1 MRHDAQVIN
10 RIKEVQ
16 SFPSLLK
23 FLRDDLDWPITSND
37 VEDLTFDYSPDELG
51 FDKKMAVKVR
61 SIKQLRPL
69 VKDQPWGIFYI
80 DFEPKRLP
88 VGALR
93 RLLRSL
99 VVKKRGGGDGS
110 QATWNLDDLLF
121 ISFHGE
127 ESRRT
132 VAFAHFHERDKKQ
145 PQLRTF
151 YWDQGETEF
160 ASVLESLGKL
170 NWPQYASSAEMAHVW
185 RQYWGAAFRVGHG
198 EVIRD
203 SKALSKK
210 LAQVALKIRQHVFD
224 LLDAEDADKGPLHR
238 LFASFKKALLHDLDE
253 QRFAD
258 VLAQTF
264 TYGLLAAK
272 AEIGTKTPL
281 EPGHLAEQIPATN
294 PLLREL
300 FEEFQH
306 LTGVGLD
313 KLDEDLG
320 DLGVDELVDLLN
332 TVDVDEALK
341 NFGRTTMS
349 GQEDPVVH
357 FYEEFLKDYDKEQKV
372 ERGVFYTPKPVVSF
386 IVRSVHEIL
395 QKEFGLED
403 GLASTATWHDMVA
416 KHAGLAKPEG
426 IRGDEPFVQIL
437 DPAVGTGTF
446 LEACIQ
452 LIYDTMAAKWS
463 RAGKDVKAE
472 WNRYVPEHLLPRLHG
487 FELMMAPYVVCHMK
501 LGLRLKEL
509 GYDFQSGERLRVY
522 LTNALEPGQE
532 DQTSFVTMV
541 AAVAHEAFAANI
553 DKLRKKFTCLL
564 GNPPYSGHSYN
575 DSKDEHGNPTYIGR
589 LLRDYYVV
597 DGNPLGER
605 NPKWLQDDYVKFFR
619 LAEHAVR
626 KSNIGLVG
634 MVTNHG
640 FLDNPTFRGMRQHFM
655 RTFSSLK
662 FLDLHGNSKKVEAI
676 PEASGNDNVFD
687 IQQGVAV
694 TLALRM
700 MPRPETTIALA
711 DLWGTRGEKY
721 EFLVRNTVWTTSLV
735 DVTPQVSPYM
745 FIHVG
750 DTDIGEYEQFLPISQ
765 LMPTNSVGIVT
776 SRDNLVLGFSE
787 EEVRAK
793 QADFL
798 DLNIPDDVIREHY
811 FAGRRMGQKAREKGL
826 PGDSSGW
833 KLSEVRRLLAAKPEL
848 HGQIIPIVYR
858 PFDIRY
864 LWFSESLIERSRK
877 KVMNEMTSGRNLGLM
892 VSRSTKGAP
901 FHDAFVV
908 MHPTEFGSMA
918 MRISNSAPLA
928 PLLVGFTEK
937 EEGSSLF
944 GESLGPRGYINLQ
957 EVGFKDLVRSSGEPA
972 PSNPMSIAEALP
984 FLGYIY
990 AILSSPAYRER
1001 YSEPLMRDFARVPCR
1016 SPQALFKALWPL
1028 GADLIHLHTL
1038 DETRTKQASVRRVGE
1053 FRTLVESPTYG
1064 QSVVRVGKGNSGF
1077 ENVSKAVWSFFVG
1090 GYQPAQRW
1098 LKERTGRRLTEAEIR
1113 HYEKML
1119 FAIEETIRIMAEIDE
1134 VIEAHGGWPGAF
1146 QGGVDVD

>member
-1 MRHDAQVIN
+1 MRQDANVVN

-23 FLRDDLDWPITSND
+23 FLRDDLDWPITSDD

-132 VAFAHFHERDKKQ
+132 VAFAHFHERDQKQ

-170 NWPQYASSAEMAHVW
+170 NWPQYAGSAEMAHVW

-403 GLASTATWHDMVA
+403 GLASTATWDDMVA
-416 KHAGLAKPEG
+416 KHEGLAKPEG
-426 IRGDEPFVQIL
+426 IRGNEPFVQIL

-452 LIYDTMAAKWS
+452 LVYDTMAAKWS
-463 RAGKDVKAE
+463 RAGKDIKTE

-501 LGLRLKEL
+501 LALRLKEL

-522 LTNALEPGQE
+522 LTNALEPGLQA
-532 DQTSFVTMV
+532 QSVITGLV
-541 AAVAHEAFAANI
+541 AAIAHEAHAAAA
-553 DKLRKKFTCLL
+553 DKREKRFSAVI
-564 GNPPYSGHSYN
+564 GNPPYSGHSAN
-575 DSKDEHGNPTYIGR
+575 ASKNKDGSYTFIGQ
-589 LLRDYYVV
+589 LLQDYYQV
-597 DGNPLGER
+597 DGHPLGEK
-605 NPKWLQDDYVKFFR
+605 NPKWLQDDYVKFIR
-619 LAEHAVR
+619 LGQFHVQQATTGVLAFI
-626 KSNIGLVG
+626 S
-634 MVTNHG
+634 NHG
-640 FLDNPTFRGMRQHFM
+640 YLDNPTFRGMRQQLMGAFPEI
-655 RTFSSLK
+655 RL
-662 FLDLHGNSKKVEAI
+662 LDLHGNSKKKET
-676 PEASGNDNVFD
+676 ASDGSKDDNVFD
-687 IQQGVAV
+687 IMQGVAIGAFVCPLGSRLNSEV
-694 TLALRM
+694 THGDLFGLRQAKY
-700 MPRPETTIALA
+700 EALA
-711 DLWGTRGEKY
+711 TSSLLESPVKQVHPSTPFYLFIAQNVDLR
-721 EFLVRNTVWTTSLV
+721 
-735 DVTPQVSPYM
+735 
-745 FIHVG
+745 
-750 DTDIGEYEQFLPISQ
+750 GEYERWWKLTDIFPV
-765 LMPTNSVGIVT
+765 N
-776 SRDNLVLGFSE
+776 VLGFQSHRDHFAIAFTADE
-787 EEVRAK
+787 MRSRMEVFRSDRGNDEVAELFELKDNRDWKVSRARQ
-793 QADFL
+793 QARL
-798 DLNIPDDVIREHY
+798 DPDW
-811 FAGRRMGQKAREKGL
+811 
-826 PGDSSGW
+826 DS
-833 KLSEVRRLLAAKPEL
+833 K
-848 HGQIIPIVYR
+848 IINCAYR
-858 PFDIRY
+858 PFDTRACY
-864 LWFSESLIERSRK
+864 FSTVAMDYPRRELLDHVAWRENWCLNVTRQ
-877 KVMNEMTSGRNLGLM
+877 
-892 VSRSTKGAP
+892 TKSDSWQHNVVTHSPAP
-901 FHDAFVV
+901 AVFV
-908 MHPTEFGSMA
+908 E
-918 MRISNSAPLA
+918 L
-928 PLLVGFTEK
+928 K
-937 EEGSSLF
+937 DGSSVMPLWLYPATD
-944 GESLGPRGYINLQ
+944 SLGMDLERRANLSNQ
-957 EVGFKDLVRSSGEPA
+957 FLVALRQG
-972 PSNPMSIAEALP
+972 AEADLEP
-984 FLGYIY
+984 ESVFGYIY
-990 AILSSPAYRER
+990 CVLSSPTYRAR
-1001 YSEPLMRDFARVPCR
+1001 YVEFLKIDFARVPLPGSR
-1016 SPQALFKALWPL
+1016 ELFNALALRGLSLIDLHLLGGERVEAAPRRYQGRCGIPLAKATYELGGVAVDDSKRNRFESVPEELW
-1028 GADLIHLHTL
+1028 
-1038 DETRTKQASVRRVGE
+1038 E
-1053 FRTLVESPTYG
+1053 FT
-1064 QSVVRVGKGNSGF
+1064 
-1077 ENVSKAVWSFFVG
+1077 VG
-1090 GYQPAQRW
+1090 GYQPAQKW
-1098 LKERTGRRLTEAEIR
+1098 LKDRKGRTLTEADIR
-1113 HYEKML
+1113 HYEHML
-1119 FAIEETIRIMAEIDE
+1119 YAIEETIRIMAEIDE

-1146 QGGVDVD
+1146 QHSNDEVAS

>member
-23 FLRDDLDWPITSND
+23 FLRDDLDWPITSDD

-69 VKDQPWGIFYI
+69 VNDQPWGIFYI

-132 VAFAHFHERDKKQ
+132 VAFAHFHERDQKQ

-151 YWDQGETEF
+151 YWDHGETEF

-170 NWPQYASSAEMAHVW
+170 NWPQYAGSAEMAHVW

-210 LAQVALKIRQHVFD
+210 LAQVALKIRHHVFD

-281 EPGHLAEQIPATN
+281 EIGHLAEQIPATN

-320 DLGVDELVDLLN
+320 DLGIDELVDLLN

-403 GLASTATWHDMVA
+403 GLASTDSWDDMVA
-416 KHAGLAKPEG
+416 KHEGLAKPEG

-463 RAGKDVKAE
+463 REGKDVKAE

-509 GYDFQSGERLRVY
+509 GYDFKSGERLRVY
-522 LTNALEPGQE
+522 LTNALEPGVLKQSAI
-532 DQTSFVTMV
+532 TGLV
-541 AAVAHEAFAANI
+541 AAVAHEAHDAAAA
-553 DKLRKKFTCLL
+553 KREQRFTAII
-564 GNPPYSGHSYN
+564 GNPPYSKMS
-575 DSKDEHGNPTYIGR
+575 GNLFEEAVALIEPFRFSEGQRIM
-589 LLRDYYVV
+589 
-597 DGNPLGER
+597 ER
-605 NPKWLQDDYVKFFR
+605 AALALELNLQDDYAKFFG
-619 LAEHAVR
+619 LAQKLTKQSGLGVVAFI
-626 KSNIGLVG
+626 SNSNYLSAP
-634 MVTNHG
+634 TLRG
-640 FLDNPTFRGMRQHFM
+640 FRH
-655 RTFSSLK
+655 S
-662 FLDLHGNSKKVEAI
+662 FLSVSTGVEVVDLFGQVSAKPCPDDA
-676 PEASGNDNVFD
+676 NVFD
-687 IQQGVAV
+687 IEKGVCIGIF
-694 TLALRM
+694 R
-700 MPRPETTIALA
+700 
-711 DLWGTRGEKY
+711 
-721 EFLVRNTVWTTSLV
+721 V
-735 DVTPQVSPYM
+735 DVENALPAYKPRYAGVSGSRQSKYDWLATQTASAAHSQVIVPQTPYFRFCPTD
-745 FIHVG
+745 G
-750 DTDIGEYEQFLPISQ
+750 DVEDEYRRMSSLESIFGFCSG
-765 LMPTNSVGIVT
+765 SVIT
-776 SRDNLVLGFSE
+776 SRDSLLIGFNATEVLETISVFGQCATAEEAGELLGFSIK
-787 EEVRAK
+787 AK
-793 QADFL
+793 WDA
-798 DLNIPDDVIREHY
+798 ESC
-811 FAGRRMGQKAREKGL
+811 REKIEAEG
-826 PGDSSGW
+826 PNPD
-833 KLSEVRRLLAAKPEL
+833 A
-848 HGQIIPIVYR
+848 IIPVLYR
-858 PFDIRY
+858 PFDIRALY
-864 LWFSESLIERSRK
+864 YDTTFIDTPSRPMSKHVVGKDNLVLGSPKVKTTSQFCHAFVSKHMCETKCVSHDRATQMFPLYCYSES
-877 KVMNEMTSGRNLGLM
+877 
-892 VSRSTKGAP
+892 
-901 FHDAFVV
+901 
-908 MHPTEFGSMA
+908 GSM
-918 MRISNSAPLA
+918 
-928 PLLVGFTEK
+928 
-937 EEGSSLF
+937 F
-944 GESLGPRGYINLQ
+944 GQDRTVNLRTAT
-957 EVGFKDLVRSSGEPA
+957 V
-972 PSNPMSIAEALP
+972 
-984 FLGYIY
+984 
-990 AILSSPAYRER
+990 
-1001 YSEPLMRDFARVPCR
+1001 AR
-1016 SPQALFKALWPL
+1016 
-1028 GADLIHLHTL
+1028 HL
-1038 DETRTKQASVRRVGE
+1038 DETSEEDAAKAFFFIYAVLWSGSYSSRYGDFIKDDYPRIPQCQEVELFDALAKLGDALVSVHLRPSEHFAQAPSRYVGATPLMLRERT
-1053 FRTLVESPTYG
+1053 TY
-1064 QSVVRVGKGNSGF
+1064 SGGAICLNGTARSSF
-1077 ENVSKAVWSFFVG
+1077 EGVPEQVWDFAVG
-1090 GYQPAQRW
+1090 GYQPAQKW
-1098 LKERTGRRLTEAEIR
+1098 LKDRKGRVLTEADIR
-1113 HYEKML
+1113 HYEQML
-1119 FAIEETIRIMAEIDE
+1119 YAIEETIRIMAEIDE

-1146 QGGVDVD
+1146 QTTTGEATS

>member
-1 MRHDAQVIN
+1 MRLDNQIVD
-10 RIKEVQ
+10 RIKEVK
-16 SFPSLLK
+16 SFPSMLK
-23 FLRDDLDWPITSND
+23 FLRDDLNWPIDSDD
-37 VEDLTFDYSPDELG
+37 VEDVTFDYTAEELG
-51 FDKKMAVKVR
+51 FDRKYAKMVR
-61 SIKQLRPL
+61 TIKQLRPL
-69 VKDQPWGIFYI
+69 VQNQPWGIFYV

-99 VVKKRGGGDGS
+99 VIKKRGIGDGS
-110 QATWNLDDLLF
+110 QATWNLNDLLF

-132 VAFAHFHERDKKQ
+132 VAFAHFHERENKQ

-151 YWDQGETEF
+151 YWDQSETQF
-160 ASVLESLGKL
+160 ASVLESLGHL
-170 NWPQYASSAEMAHVW
+170 DWPQYAGKEEMAHVW
-185 RQYWGAAFRVGHG
+185 RSYWGTAFRAGHG

-210 LAQVALKIRQHVFD
+210 LAQVALKIKQHVAD
-224 LLDAEDADKGPLHR
+224 LLDAEDPAKGPLHR
-238 LFASFKKALLHDLDE
+238 LFNSFKKALLHDLSE
-253 QRFAD
+253 ARFAD

-272 AEIGTKTPL
+272 AEIGTNTPL

-300 FEEFQH
+300 FEEFQG
-306 LTGVGLD
+306 LSGVGLD

-349 GQEDPVVH
+349 GDEDPVVY
-357 FYEEFLKDYDKEQKV
+357 FYELFVREYDEAQWKG
-372 ERGVFYTPKPVVSF
+372 RGVFYTPKPVVSF

-395 QKEFGLED
+395 QKEFKLED
-403 GLASTATWHDMVA
+403 GLADTSTWDQVVE
-416 KHAGLAKPEG
+416 KHPGLAKPEG

-452 LIYDTMAAKWS
+452 LIHDTMGAKWS
-463 RAGKDVKAE
+463 RAGKNVKQE

-501 LGLRLKEL
+501 LGLKLKEL

-522 LTNALEPGQE
+522 LANALEPGQE

-541 AAVAHEAFAANI
+541 AAVAHEAYAANI
-553 DKLRKKFTCLL
+553 DKLRKRFTCLL

-575 DSKDEHGNPTYIGR
+575 ESKDKHGNPTYIGR

-626 KSNIGLVG
+626 RSHIGLVG

-655 RTFSSLK
+655 RSFSTLK
-662 FLDLHGNSKKVEAI
+662 FIDLHGNSKKVEAT
-676 PEASGNDNVFD
+676 PQASGNDNVFD

-694 TLALRM
+694 TLALRT
-700 MPRPETTIALA
+700 MPRPQTTITLA
-711 DLWGTRGEKY
+711 DVWGTRSEKY
-721 EFLVRNTVWTTSLV
+721 EFLVRNTFGTTPLV
-735 DVTPQVSPYM
+735 DVTPQASPYM
-745 FIHVG
+745 FIRVG
-750 DTDIGEYEQFLPISQ
+750 DTDIGEYEQFLPIAQ

-793 QADFL
+793 QAEFL
-798 DLNIPDDVIREHY
+798 DLDIPDDVVREHY

-833 KLSEVRRLLAAKPEL
+833 KLGEVRRLLAAKPEL

-877 KVMNEMTSGRNLGLM
+877 KVMNEMTSGRNVGLM

-928 PLLVGFTEK
+928 PLLVGFTGK
-937 EEGSSLF
+937 DEGSSLF
-944 GESLGPRGYINLQ
+944 GESHGPRGYINLQ
-957 EVGFKDLVRSSGEPA
+957 EAGFRDLVRSSGEPA
-972 PSNPMSIAEALP
+972 PSNPMSVAEALP
-984 FLGYIY
+984 FLGFIY
-990 AILSSPAYRER
+990 AILNSPAYRER

-1016 SPQALFKALWPL
+1016 CSQALFKALWPL
-1028 GADLIHLHTL
+1028 GVDLIHLHTL
-1038 DETRTKQASVRRVGE
+1038 DETRTKQAPVRRRGE
-1053 FRTLVESPTYG
+1053 FRALVESPTYA
-1064 QSVVRVGKGNSGF
+1064 QSVVRVGKGDLGF
-1077 ENVSKAVWSFFVG
+1077 ETVSKDVWTFFVG

-1098 LKERTGRRLTEAEIR
+1098 LKERIGRRLTDSEIR

-1134 VIEAHGGWPGAF
+1134 VIEEHGGWPAAF
-1146 QGGVDVD
+1146 QGDANG

>member
-132 VAFAHFHERDKKQ
+132 VAFAHFHEREKKQ

-160 ASVLESLGKL
+160 ASVLESLGQL

-403 GLASTATWHDMVA
+403 GLASTATWDDMVA
-416 KHAGLAKPEG
+416 KHKDFSKPEG
-426 IRGDEPFVQIL
+426 IRGDEPFVQVL

-452 LIYDTMAAKWS
+452 LMYDTMAVKWT

-501 LGLRLKEL
+501 LGLRLKDL

-522 LTNALEPGQE
+522 LTNALEPGVERQSAI
-532 DQTSFVTMV
+532 TGLV
-541 AAVAHEAFAANI
+541 AAVAHEAHDAAA
-553 DKLRKKFTCLL
+553 DKREKRFTVVL
-564 GNPPYSGHSYN
+564 GNPPYSGLS
-575 DSKDEHGNPTYIGR
+575 GNMADWAQALVEAYKE
-589 LLRDYYVV
+589 V
-597 DGNPLGER
+597 DGQPLGE
-605 NPKWLQDDYVKFFR
+605 KKVWLQDDYVKFIRRAQVWILEATTGVLGFI
-619 LAEHAVR
+619 
-626 KSNIGLVG
+626 S
-634 MVTNHG
+634 NHG
-640 FLDNPTFRGMRQHFM
+640 YVNNPTFRGMRKSLID
-655 RTFSSLK
+655 TFDSLA
-662 FLDLHGNSKKVEAI
+662 LVDLHGNANKKERS
-676 PEASGNDNVFD
+676 PDGSEDKNVFD
-687 IQQGVAV
+687 IRQGVAILLGTSHNGTSSGCRHADVWGSRDHKYNVLTGSSTYTLGATTCQPCSPYYFLSPLSMDLLEEYQLGWSIPEIMPLNAAGFV
-694 TLALRM
+694 TARDHFVVDLSERALTERIE
-700 MPRPETTIALA
+700 RFA
-711 DLWGTRGEKY
+711 DL
-721 EFLVRNTVWTTSLV
+721 TT
-735 DVTPQVSPYM
+735 
-745 FIHVG
+745 
-750 DTDIGEYEQFLPISQ
+750 
-765 LMPTNSVGIVT
+765 
-776 SRDNLVLGFSE
+776 
-787 EEVRAK
+787 
-793 QADFL
+793 
-798 DLNIPDDVIREHY
+798 PDDSIRTTY
-811 FAGRRMGQKAREKGL
+811 FGGKGSSKY
-826 PGDSSGW
+826 PNGDSRGW
-833 KLSEVRRLLAAKPEL
+833 KLPEARLRVNLDPNRMRHIRQCL
-848 HGQIIPIVYR
+848 YR
-858 PFDIRY
+858 PFDVRFIYWADWMVDWPRPQVMPHQ
-864 LWFSESLIERSRK
+864 LSPESLALLVSKVTEIGRFEHVFCSKLPAGHHSSTLKEVNYVFPLVLAEESLQGNLMDHSAGRSY
-877 KVMNEMTSGRNLGLM
+877 NISSG
-892 VSRSTKGAP
+892 
-901 FHDAFVV
+901 F
-908 MHPTEFGSMA
+908 
-918 MRISNSAPLA
+918 NSALLA
-928 PLLVGFTEK
+928 ALETA
-937 EEGSSLF
+937 EEP
-944 GESLGPRGYINLQ
+944 ESLN
-957 EVGFKDLVRSSGEPA
+957 SGLA
-972 PSNPMSIAEALP
+972 HDVFS
-984 FLGYIY
+984 YIY
-990 AILSSPAYRER
+990 AIL
-1001 YSEPLMRDFARVPCR
+1001 
-1016 SPQALFKALWPL
+1016 
-1028 GADLIHLHTL
+1028 H
-1038 DETRTKQASVRRVGE
+1038 
-1053 FRTLVESPTYG
+1053 SPTYRTRYEEYLRSDFPRIPLPGSSGVFQALATLGGRLCGFHTLAAPALDSYQARFVG
-1064 QSVVRVGKGNSGF
+1064 QPEVVLAAPVFNNGVISVDELRQAKFERVP
-1077 ENVSKAVWSFFVG
+1077 ERVWTFTIG
-1090 GYQPAQRW
+1090 GYQVAEKW
-1098 LKERTGRRLTEAEIR
+1098 LKDRKGRVLTDHDIR
-1113 HYEKML
+1113 HYEQML
-1119 FAIEETIRIMAEIDE
+1119 YAIEETIRIMAEIDE

-1146 QGGVDVD
+1146 QGGGDG

>member
-1 MRHDAQVIN
+1 MRQDANVVN

-132 VAFAHFHERDKKQ
+132 VAFAHFHEREKKQ

-170 NWPQYASSAEMAHVW
+170 NWPQYAGAAEMAHVW

-403 GLASTATWHDMVA
+403 GLASTDSWDDMVA
-416 KHAGLAKPEG
+416 KHEGLAKPEG

-452 LIYDTMAAKWS
+452 LIYDTMAAKWNQ
-463 RAGKDVKAE
+463 AGQDVKTE

-522 LTNALEPGQE
+522 LTNTLEPPVQKQE
-532 DQTSFVTMV
+532 TLIGLMD
-541 AAVAHEAFAANI
+541 AVAHEAHQANAV
-553 DKLRKKFTCLL
+553 KKELHFTVLI
-564 GNPPYSGHSYN
+564 GNPPYSGISSNMTAAAKEWVRPFRY
-575 DSKDEHGNPTYIGR
+575 
-589 LLRDYYVV
+589 L
-597 DGNPLGER
+597 DGQLIRE
-605 NPKWLQDDYVKFFR
+605 KSALQFEKNINDDYVKFFGFA
-619 LAEHAVR
+619 LASVASCGVLGFI
-626 KSNIGLVG
+626 SNNTYLDS
-634 MVTNHG
+634 VTLRG
-640 FLDNPTFRGMRQHFM
+640 FRQNILQRFHQV
-655 RTFSSLK
+655 SVV
-662 FLDLHGNSKKVEAI
+662 DLHGDADKRET
-676 PEASGNDNVFD
+676 ASDGEKDANVFD
-687 IQQGVAV
+687 IKKGVSILLAHSPLDESTRQVCRVDLLGTRQYKYDVLADHCLASIPTEACRPVSPGYYLVTNQGSDVYQSFTPVDQLFRVTSTGIESGKDDVLTAFTLNELKAQLATFAQGTQSAVEARFGRLSGWGLTIFGKRSKLAGVGSRAHGITQFMFGPMDFRQIVAEKEFLK
-694 TLALRM
+694 TNSMSAGKHLLAGDNLALVVMR
-700 MPRPETTIALA
+700 
-711 DLWGTRGEKY
+711 
-721 EFLVRNTVWTTSLV
+721 
-735 DVTPQVSPYM
+735 QVSYGGAWS
-745 FIHVG
+745 HA
-750 DTDIGEYEQFLPISQ
+750 L
-765 LMPTNSVGIVT
+765 VT
-776 SRDNLVLGFSE
+776 SC
-787 EEVRAK
+787 
-793 QADFL
+793 
-798 DLNIPDDVIREHY
+798 IPNN
-811 FAGRRMGQKAREKGL
+811 
-826 PGDSSGW
+826 
-833 KLSEVRRLLAAKPEL
+833 
-848 HGQIIPIVYR
+848 
-858 PFDIRY
+858 
-864 LWFSESLIERSRK
+864 RSFY
-877 KVMNEMTSGRNLGLM
+877 
-892 VSRSTKGAP
+892 STKGKAAYFP
-901 FHDAFVV
+901 
-908 MHPTEFGSMA
+908 
-918 MRISNSAPLA
+918 I
-928 PLLVGFTEK
+928 
-937 EEGSSLF
+937 
-944 GESLGPRGYINLQ
+944 
-957 EVGFKDLVRSSGEPA
+957 DLVWAVDSREPNLTPA
-972 PSNPMSIAEALP
+972 GTKFVAQLQADGTGGALTRRA
-984 FLGYIY
+984 LAYIY
-990 AILSSPAYRER
+990 CILSSPDFRSTFDEELR
-1001 YSEPLMRDFARVPCR
+1001 RDFPRIP
-1016 SPQALFKALWPL
+1016 WPEFCAFQDRLISL
-1028 GADLIHLHTL
+1028 GEELIALHTFSPSVMVDAPRRFRGSANQTLGRPVIQGSSLYL
-1038 DETRTKQASVRRVGE
+1038 DAGGTSYFQGVARDVWE
-1053 FRTLVESPTYG
+1053 FEVAGYKPT
-1064 QSVVRVGKGNSGF
+1064 QK
-1077 ENVSKAVWSFFVG
+1077 
-1090 GYQPAQRW
+1090 W
-1098 LKERTGRRLTEAEIR
+1098 LKDRKGRTLTEADIR
-1113 HYEKML
+1113 HYEQML
-1119 FAIEETIRIMAEIDE
+1119 YAIEETIRIMAEIDE

-1146 QGGVDVD
+1146 QGGASVD

>member
-1 MRHDAQVIN
+1 MRQDANVVN

-132 VAFAHFHERDKKQ
+132 VAFAHFHERNQKQ

-160 ASVLESLGKL
+160 ASALESLGKL
-170 NWPQYASSAEMAHVW
+170 NWPQYAGSAEMAHVW

-300 FEEFQH
+300 FEEFQG
-306 LTGVGLD
+306 LSGVGLD

-349 GQEDPVVH
+349 GDEDPVVY
-357 FYEEFLKDYDKEQKV
+357 FYELFVREYDEAQWKG
-372 ERGVFYTPKPVVSF
+372 RGVFYTPKPVVSF
-386 IVRSVHEIL
+386 IVRSIHEIL
-395 QKEFGLED
+395 QKEFKLED
-403 GLASTATWHDMVA
+403 GLADTSSWDQVVERLP
-416 KHAGLAKPEG
+416 GLAKPDG

-446 LEACIQ
+446 LEACVQI
-452 LIYDTMAAKWS
+452 IYDTMAAKWT
-463 RAGKDVKAE
+463 RTGKGVVDE
-472 WNRYVPEHLLPRLHG
+472 WNHYVPEHLLPRLHG

-501 LGLRLKEL
+501 LGLRLKQL
-509 GYDFQSGERLRVY
+509 GYNFDSGERLRVF
-522 LTNALEPGQE
+522 LTNTLEPPVYKQE
-532 DQTSFVTMV
+532 ALIGLVQ
-541 AAVAHEAFAANI
+541 AIAHEAHEANAV
-553 DKLRKKFTCLL
+553 KKELLFTVVT
-564 GNPPYSGHSYN
+564 GNPPYAGTSAN
-575 DSKDEHGNPTYIGR
+575 LTPTAREIVERYKFVEGKR
-589 LLRDYYVV
+589 LV
-597 DGNPLGER
+597 ER
-605 NPKWLQDDYVKFFR
+605 GALQFEKNLQDDYVKFVAWSEER
-619 LAEHAVR
+619 LQSSGAGV
-626 KSNIGLVG
+626 LG
-634 MVTNHG
+634 MICNDG
-640 FLDNPTFRGMRQHFM
+640 FLETPTLRGMR
-655 RTFSSLK
+655 FSLLSSFDSVA
-662 FLDLHGNSKKVEAI
+662 FLDLHGSTKRPIAGDE
-676 PEASGNDNVFD
+676 NVFD
-687 IQQGVAV
+687 IQQGVA
-694 TLALRM
+694 
-700 MPRPETTIALA
+700 I
-711 DLWGTRGEKY
+711 
-721 EFLVRNTVWTTSLV
+721 TVCWQT
-735 DVTPQVSPYM
+735 
-745 FIHVG
+745 
-750 DTDIGEYEQFLPISQ
+750 
-765 LMPTNSVGIVT
+765 
-776 SRDNLVLGFSE
+776 
-787 EEVRAK
+787 
-793 QADFL
+793 
-798 DLNIPDDVIREHY
+798 
-811 FAGRRMGQKAREKGL
+811 
-826 PGDSSGW
+826 PGDST
-833 KLSEVRRLLAAKPEL
+833 
-848 HGQIIPIVYR
+848 HN
-858 PFDIRY
+858 
-864 LWFSESLIERSRK
+864 RSRADLMGTRPTK
-877 KVMNEMTSGRNLGLM
+877 YGVLDKATVGSVGWRQFDPLPPLYVFESQDRNVQEEFYRFDGLQAVM
-892 VSRSTKGAP
+892 P
-901 FHDAFVV
+901 FHSGG
-908 MHPTEFGSMA
+908 TETGFDE
-918 MRISNSAPLA
+918 
-928 PLLVGFTEK
+928 LLVGFTEEELRQKLNRFCDPAKSDEEVAK
-937 EEGSSLF
+937 EFSLSGKGTAGKLLRMRAAIRADMLTNWSSRCLTGMYRVFDARCYYYNRNWFKTNSFNVMKHLDGGQNWALVAFRQQSQPGFQHAFVTNMLGDKNAVSLRTREINYYFPLF
-944 GESLGPRGYINLQ
+944 LRTDGDSLMAGA
-957 EVGFKDLVRSSGEPA
+957 EPA
-972 PSNPMSIAEALP
+972 ANFGNGFMLKWQDAQPDVTNPRDIFA
-984 FLGYIY
+984 FIY
-990 AILSSPAYRER
+990 AVLY
-1001 YSEPLMRDFARVPCR
+1001 
-1016 SPQALFKALWPL
+1016 
-1028 GADLIHLHTL
+1028 
-1038 DETRTKQASVRRVGE
+1038 
-1053 FRTLVESPTYG
+1053 SPTYRLRY
-1064 QSVVRVGKGNSGF
+1064 SDFLRTDFPRIPVSSNSNLVRDLCRLGLSLIQTHLLDSSASRTDKFVGKSGVVV
-1077 ENVSKAVWSFFVG
+1077 ERPAWEHGTVWLDLRRSAGFRNISEGTWSLEIG
-1090 GYQPAQRW
+1090 GYRVLEKW
-1098 LKERTGRRLTEAEIR
+1098 LKDRKGRVLTEADIR
-1113 HYEKML
+1113 HYEQML
-1119 FAIEETIRIMAEIDE
+1119 YAIEETIRIMAEIDA
-1134 VIEAHGGWPGAF
+1134 VIEEHGGWPGAF
-1146 QGGVDVD
+1146 QASTEEGRE

>member
-1 MRHDAQVIN
+1 MRHDANVVN

-23 FLRDDLDWPITSND
+23 FLRDDLGWPITSND

-99 VVKKRGGGDGS
+99 VVKKRGGDGS

-132 VAFAHFHERDKKQ
+132 VAFAHFHERDQKQ

-170 NWPQYASSAEMAHVW
+170 NWPQYAGSAEMAHVW

-224 LLDAEDADKGPLHR
+224 LLDAEDANKGPLHR

-281 EPGHLAEQIPATN
+281 EPGHLSEQIPATN

-403 GLASTATWHDMVA
+403 GLASTATWDDMVA
-416 KHAGLAKPEG
+416 KHEGLAKPEG
-426 IRGDEPFVQIL
+426 IQGDEPFVQIL

-452 LIYDTMAAKWS
+452 LIYDTMATKWS

-522 LTNALEPGQE
+522 LTNTLEPPVKKQE
-532 DQTSFVTMV
+532 ALIGLMD
-541 AAVAHEAFAANI
+541 AVAHEAHQANAV
-553 DKLRKKFTCLL
+553 KKEVAFTTII
-564 GNPPYSGHSYN
+564 GNPPYSNFGQLN
-575 DSKDEHGNPTYIGR
+575 RIPFI
-589 LLRDYYVV
+589 
-597 DGNPLGER
+597 
-605 NPKWLQDDYVKFFR
+605 
-619 LAEHAVR
+619 
-626 KSNIGLVG
+626 
-634 MVTNHG
+634 
-640 FLDNPTFRGMRQHFM
+640 
-655 RTFSSLK
+655 
-662 FLDLHGNSKKVEAI
+662 LDLLHTYKQGLNERKINLDDDFIKFIRYTQNLVDLTGVGAVGLITNNTYLDGITHRQMRRALLDSFPQVGIVNLRGSSMRADSSEQGGRD
-676 PEASGNDNVFD
+676 ENVFD
-687 IQQGVAV
+687 IRQGVAV
-694 TLALRM
+694 CVLTKPATPRSEEVSYAELSGLRQ
-700 MPRPETTIALA
+700 A
-711 DLWGTRGEKY
+711 KY
-721 EFLVRNTVWTTSLV
+721 EALTKGTLESMAVEVLKPEPLQYWFCR
-735 DVTPQVSPYM
+735 PQPVSENYYATWPAITEI
-745 FIHVG
+745 F
-750 DTDIGEYEQFLPISQ
+750 
-765 LMPTNSVGIVT
+765 
-776 SRDNLVLGFSE
+776 
-787 EEVRAK
+787 
-793 QADFL
+793 
-798 DLNIPDDVIREHY
+798 REHISGIQTGRDSFVSRTNQEEFDSFVAELSSSTISDSSILDANQPPT
-811 FAGRRMGQKAREKGL
+811 FAGFNISKMRLVATER
-826 PGDSSGW
+826 SSKHLVQW
-833 KLSEVRRLLAAKPEL
+833 L
-848 HGQIIPIVYR
+848 YR
-858 PFDIRY
+858 PFDKRPILYHASCIKRTRGAVM
-864 LWFSESLIERSRK
+864 ESLLE
-877 KVMNEMTSGRNLGLM
+877 TNLGLITTRQLARPGWAH
-892 VSRSTKGAP
+892 V
-901 FHDAFVV
+901 FV
-908 MHPTEFGSMA
+908 TDTIGDGNTISMNT
-918 MRISNSAPLA
+918 REYNYYFPL
-928 PLLVGFTEK
+928 
-937 EEGSSLF
+937 
-944 GESLGPRGYINLQ
+944 
-957 EVGFKDLVRSSGEPA
+957 
-972 PSNPMSIAEALP
+972 
-984 FLGYIY
+984 FLGRPSEQGGFDGRESNLSNTFLYDMSDCVGSFEPEAAFWYIY
-990 AILSSPAYRER
+990 AVLHSPKYRSLFDGSLTKE
-1001 YSEPLMRDFARVPCR
+1001 FARVPLPGSKC
-1016 SPQALFKALWPL
+1016 LFDKLANL
-1028 GADLIHLHTL
+1028 GASLSNLHILGAAATGPAPTCHTE
-1038 DETRTKQASVRRVGE
+1038 DGIW
-1053 FRTLVESPTYG
+1053 LVKRPLHEDNG
-1064 QSVVRVGKGNSGF
+1064 IWIDDAKRSGF
-1077 ENVSKAVWSFFVG
+1077 QPVDSDVWSFTIG
-1090 GYQPAQRW
+1090 GYEPAQKW
-1098 LKERTGRRLTEAEIR
+1098 LKDRKGRVLTKADIR
-1113 HYEKML
+1113 HYEKIL
-1119 FAIEETIRIMAEIDE
+1119 YAIEQTIRIMAEIDE

-1146 QGGVDVD
+1146 QTSGGIE